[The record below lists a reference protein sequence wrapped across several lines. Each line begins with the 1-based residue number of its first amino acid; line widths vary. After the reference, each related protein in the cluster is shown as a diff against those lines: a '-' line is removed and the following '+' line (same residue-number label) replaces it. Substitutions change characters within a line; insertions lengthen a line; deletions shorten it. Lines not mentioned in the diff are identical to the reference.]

1 MAFPKV
7 TKTVDGT
14 QIKIQEKYLVEKYEL
29 VLDRL
34 KCVGCG
40 QCSIVCPKEA
50 IRFGP
55 AAAVYENKPKD
66 LNASVVD
73 SIDPEKCVYCGTCTV
88 FCPFDAI
95 HLYKND
101 KKIPDERLEVNTEKA
116 LPKLES
122 EEIFADNIKRKVKVY
137 WDGEIDVTYEIPD
150 KKSEF
155 KQYYM
160 NKCPGD
166 CRKCE
171 EICPTDAIS
180 FNDEDKAFET
190 KDFIQ
195 VDDEK
200 CIKCSACMLVC
211 PQDNFKVKWTDI
223 KTSGAY
229 NAIFWDPIRKRL
241 LDQEVKFSEEDQH

>member
-1 MAFPKV
+1 MSKMAFPKV
-7 TKTVDGT
+7 SKTVDNT

-55 AAAVYENKPKD
+55 AAAVYENKPKN

-73 SIDPEKCVYCGTCTV
+73 SINPDKCVYCGTCTV

-95 HLYKND
+95 HLHKNGEKVQID
-101 KKIPDERLEVNTEKA
+101 QLEINTEKA
-116 LPKLES
+116 LPELVS
-122 EEIFADNIKRKVKVY
+122 EKVYCDNLKRDAEVY
-137 WDGEIDVTYEIPD
+137 WDGEIEVTYEIPEE
-150 KKSEF
+150 KSEF

-160 NKCPGD
+160 DKCPGD

-171 EICPTDAIS
+171 
-180 FNDEDKAFET
+180 
-190 KDFIQ
+190 
-195 VDDEK
+195 
-200 CIKCSACMLVC
+200 
-211 PQDNFKVKWTDI
+211 
-223 KTSGAY
+223 
-229 NAIFWDPIRKRL
+229 
-241 LDQEVKFSEEDQH
+241 